1 MKVLKQGYTFDDV
14 LLLPR
19 YSEFLPTEVNTAT
32 ELGHLKL
39 GIPVLSAA
47 MDTVTEANMA
57 LAMHKI
63 GGLGIVHKNLS
74 PSDQASNVKQV
85 KLQGGNV
92 GAAVG
97 ISEVDKTERIAQ
109 LMEAGV
115 DMLVID
121 TAHGHSKNVISTLKW
136 VKAQNLKNLTLV
148 VGNIATAEAAIEL
161 ANAGADVVKVGIGP
175 GSICTTRVIAGIGVP
190 QLTAIFDVAEALKQT
205 KVKVIADGGIRTSG
219 DIVKALAAGAHAVML
234 GNLLA
239 STFESPGE
247 IVTLNDGSFKQYR
260 GMGSLAA
267 MKQGSK
273 DRYFQAQVDD
283 KKLVPEGVEGFVPI
297 RGSVADV
304 VHQLVGGLRA
314 GMGYIGA
321 ANIAAM
327 PDQARF
333 IEISQASLSE
343 SHVHDVIVR

>member
-1 MKVLKQGYTFDDV
+1 MKVLKKAYTFDDV

-19 YSEFLPTEVNTAT
+19 YSEFLPTEVNTET

-39 GIPVLSAA
+39 KIPILSAA
-47 MDTVTEANMA
+47 MDTVTEATMA
-57 LAMHKI
+57 LAMHTL
-63 GGLGIVHKNLS
+63 GGLGVVHKNLTS
-74 PSDQASNVKQV
+74 IEQASHIKHVKM
-85 KLQGGNV
+85 QGGVV

-97 ISEVDKTERIAQ
+97 VSEVDKTERIAN
-109 LMEAGV
+109 LIEAGV

-121 TAHGHSKNVISTLKW
+121 TAHGHSKNVIKTLEW
-136 VKAQNLKNLTLV
+136 VKNQKLKNLTLV

-190 QLTAIFDVAEALKQT
+190 QLTAIFDVAEALKHT
-205 KVKVIADGGIRTSG
+205 NVKIIADGGIRTSG

-267 MKQGSK
+267 MKHGSK

-283 KKLVPEGVEGFVPI
+283 KKLIPEGVEGFVPI
-297 RGSVADV
+297 RGSVGDV

-321 ANIAAM
+321 ANLKAM
-327 PDQARF
+327 PQQSIF
-333 IEISQASLSE
+333 IEISQASLNE